1 MPKNRRRK
9 KVPILSAEEAY
20 AQLQTNDFYD
30 AVHEWVTYAIKEEIF
45 WVKCWRFPDF
55 AEKLNS
61 RFQDAFDTVYQE
73 ELQEILIPQ
82 YHEYYLK
89 IPQYHFKESF
99 RITVGGPIWNPK
111 PSRRM
116 FSMRMVMCRVPRW
129 RDSG

>member
-9 KVPILSAEEAY
+9 KVPILSAEEAH
-20 AQLQTNDFYD
+20 ARLQTHDFYD

-45 WVKCWRFPDF
+45 WVKCWRVPDF

-99 RITVGGPIWNPK
+99 KSTVGSYIIDRLHWILSDGRPMDGWGAIY
-111 PSRRM
+111 
-116 FSMRMVMCRVPRW
+116 
-129 RDSG
+129 